1 MRSDTRAIV
10 VLAGVHKGEEGKKER
25 DAFAD
30 IARAWKRGGRR
41 FEQPVWFVW
50 VEGETSRWANWL
62 KMFYGYVYIN
72 DSLKCKLTMFGTGL
86 RREIFPVS
94 S

>member
-25 DAFAD
+25 DKFAD
-30 IARAWKRGGRR
+30 VARAWKRGGRR

-62 KMFYGYVYIN
+62 KRFYGYVRAN
-72 DSLKCKLTMFGTGL
+72 SLSRVQLTKFGTGS
-86 RREIFPVS
+86 RRETFPAS